1 MFPNKD
7 FTSPSPIKIPIQ
19 DLILEELDQ
28 KSTDFQS
35 KELIFIPI
43 FSSLPLCLKRNDT
56 KNHSTGM
63 SSNSFSS
70 NEGNGTRPMML

>member
-19 DLILEELDQ
+19 DLILEELEQ

-43 FSSLPLCLKRNDT
+43 FSSLPPCLKRIMFKT
-56 KNHSTGM
+56 QSLIT
-63 SSNSFSS
+63 
-70 NEGNGTRPMML
+70 PL

>member
-56 KNHSTGM
+56 KNHSTGCLVILFRVM
-63 SSNSFSS
+63 K
-70 NEGNGTRPMML
+70 GMGLDQ